1 MFYWS
6 IIELQYFKCTAKWF
20 NYMCVYIYLHIYVN
34 IYILFQILFPYRL
47 LQDIEHGSLCY
58 GRSLLFIYF
67 IYKINNNN
75 NLKFKTRSFVVSAV
89 VFVVQSPSHV
99 QFFVMRWTAARQPS
113 LSLTISQSLPK
124 HMSIASVMPS
134 NHLILCHPLLLLPSI
149 FPASG
154 SFPVSQLFASGA
166 KVLEL
171 QLQHQSFQWI
181 FRTDLL

>member
-1 MFYWS
+1 
-6 IIELQYFKCTAKWF
+6 
-20 NYMCVYIYLHIYVN
+20 MCVYIYLHIYVN

-67 IYKINNNN
+67 SYKINNNN

-89 VFVVQSPSHV
+89 VFVVQSPSRV

-166 KVLEL
+166 KVLEF
-171 QLQHQSFQWI
+171 QLQHQSFQ
-181 FRTDLL
+181 